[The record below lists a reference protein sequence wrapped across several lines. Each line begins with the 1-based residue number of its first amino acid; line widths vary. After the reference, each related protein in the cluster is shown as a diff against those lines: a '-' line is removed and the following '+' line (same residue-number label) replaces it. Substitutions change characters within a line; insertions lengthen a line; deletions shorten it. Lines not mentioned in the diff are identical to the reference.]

1 MKLPR
6 NEIRTDG
13 GTQPRA
19 VIDDDIVLRY
29 VELMTSGVEFPPVD
43 VFHDGESY
51 WLADGFHRYQ
61 AVDNLEWEQIDC
73 TVHQGTLVEAQ
84 WFSFSANKA
93 NGLHRSH
100 EDVRRAVEGAL
111 RAQPELSDRD
121 IARHVGVHF
130 NTVASHRA
138 KAEASITNCDRCADE
153 SAGAAPEQ
161 DEPTRTVTRKGKTY
175 KMKVGKIGKARKSR
189 IGGLSKKHF
198 PAMKLRPDLPAN
210 VRQVRADAIRVELP
224 TNHVGNCAYALYHTF
239 AWPYL
244 EKVIQE
250 VHAMAAQDQKGT
262 ST

>member
-29 VELMTSGVEFPPVD
+29 VELMVSGVEFPPVD

-111 RAQPELSDRD
+111 KARPELGDVE
-121 IARHVGVHF
+121 IARHVGVHRH
-130 NTVASHRA
+130 TVRGHR
-138 KAEASITNCDRCADE
+138 KDIETQTDHLVQNRQD
-153 SAGAAPEQ
+153 APEVPPA
-161 DEPTRTVTRKGKTY
+161 DTRNVTRKGKTY
-175 KMKVGKIGKARKSR
+175 KMKVGKIGKAKKPR
-189 IGGLSKKHF
+189 IGGLSKDHF
-198 PAMKLRPDLPAN
+198 SAMKLRPDLPAN
-210 VRQVRADAIRVELP
+210 VCQVKADAIRVELP

-239 AWPYL
+239 TWPYL

-250 VHAMAAQDQKGT
+250 VRALAAQDQKGK